1 MSDTTPLTEEQIA
14 KAMPDLPGWSYDNDS
29 LQKTFVFNSFKE
41 ALSFI
46 VRLGLHAEE
55 QQHHPNIQNVYN
67 KVIITLSTHDAG
79 DKVTAK
85 DHQLAK
91 TIEKFN
97 WTENTN
103 L

>member
-1 MSDTTPLTEEQIA
+1 MSQPLTEEQIA
-14 KAMPDLPGWSYDNDS
+14 KAMSDLPGWAYEDDK

-55 QQHHPNIQNVYN
+55 QNHHPEITNIYD
-67 KVIITLSTHDAG
+67 KVTLSLATHDAG

-85 DHQLAK
+85 DHELAK

-97 WTENTN
+97 WTQEA
-103 L
+103 